1 MSSDTFTIGVEA
13 IAGAVVTLRCTTSTA
28 GGLNDFATTRSFA
41 LIALEDGLPYQR
53 TSQLQTAIQRTS
65 PDGEWPRFWDEAWMA
80 AHVDALIVK
89 TELLERRNVIGNEQA
104 WWDAVEQ
111 REDPPRHEFVLRVT
125 MRDAAYLE
133 GLSVGAR
140 WGTTAFDVWGDDPAR
155 PKAAQIARVS
165 ARASAWVP

>member
-1 MSSDTFTIGVEA
+1 MSSDTFTITVEA

-53 TSQLQTAIQRTS
+53 TSPLQQAIQQTS
-65 PDGEWPRFWDEAWMA
+65 PDGEWPRFWKEAWMA

-89 TELLERRNVIGNEQA
+89 TELLERRNVIGNEEA

-133 GLSVGAR
+133 GLTRGAR
-140 WGTTAFDVWGDDPAR
+140 WGTTAFDVWGDDPAG
-155 PKAAQIARVS
+155 PSPAAIEAVS
-165 ARASAWVP
+165 DRASYWVP